1 MRALFFPVILV
12 ALAGAIGAMT
22 ATAPSAGAARQ
33 AVPCATVAVLASR
46 GSGDTLGQDKGLSA
60 PGQQFA
66 THLAQLLGGA
76 ATPWA
81 NPYPAVGVFSWPWQH
96 MSQVVNGLGAA
107 TKLSGLGLGAYHDSV
122 VNGETKLASEIK
134 LLESSSCATTPLVL
148 VGYSQ
153 GAQVT
158 ADVYQRDLTDAQRQ
172 MVAAIVL
179 FGDPYFNA
187 TNKTVDR
194 GSYSGRRNGL
204 LGTRPTF
211 PTNERTLILSYCH
224 SHDPI
229 CQGFYYRLGGT
240 NISFDPATIPPH
252 QHTNYTNFNEP
263 EQAAQQVATRLKLA
277 VPVPNG
283 ERFCGEAGGLDVY
296 ATATSVTCGQAT
308 QAAAAMLRL
317 PPDGNSPGSP
327 SGWSCYRLTGGP
339 WGAACDR
346 KGSHASIRVLGAL
359 DGGSGLGA
367 PQSGACTATGTSWD
381 NNALFL
387 ASVSL
392 ESVVGLN
399 CSYVANLLFDWHA
412 NKMPGVGP
420 VRFTCMKILG
430 DSKRRCASAATS
442 FIFDLLA

>member
-1 MRALFFPVILV
+1 MPMQKRRASVLVTTYDRSRMRALFFPVILV
-12 ALAGAIGAMT
+12 ALAGLIGAMT

-96 MSQVVNGLGAA
+96 MSQLVNGLGAA

-263 EQAAQQVATRLKLA
+263 QKAAQQIANALAAEKSAGSALLGRWDGTGTQFGCCTWTINMAITTVKVGEQNKIDYPTLDCGGTLTVTAVTKAPATLTMSESITYAKERPCFDGGTLRIALDQDGALSWRWSYPDGRVGAVAT
-277 VPVPNG
+277 
-283 ERFCGEAGGLDVY
+283 
-296 ATATSVTCGQAT
+296 
-308 QAAAAMLRL
+308 LR
-317 PPDGNSPGSP
+317 
-327 SGWSCYRLTGGP
+327 R
-339 WGAACDR
+339 
-346 KGSHASIRVLGAL
+346 
-359 DGGSGLGA
+359 
-367 PQSGACTATGTSWD
+367 Q
-381 NNALFL
+381 
-387 ASVSL
+387 
-392 ESVVGLN
+392 
-399 CSYVANLLFDWHA
+399 
-412 NKMPGVGP
+412 
-420 VRFTCMKILG
+420 
-430 DSKRRCASAATS
+430 
-442 FIFDLLA
+442 